1 VYTAPSRPHCHF
13 PTKLSNHSANHIV
26 ARGWN
31 GAQGYLI
38 KRSAY
43 AENLH
48 MERTRWEKEMLEREA
63 AVAKK
68 RQKEYQDRSMLGRRG
83 LNKLNKELNRRLA
96 PGGNNR
102 DVEQLKERTSSLL
115 KTLATKATENMVVL
129 RPVVSTVIL
138 ANNRLASMRDIGYET
153 QGINDLSDDRTV
165 PNAEPRDWEG
175 EESTGVKDAVIKSP
189 FAM

>member
-1 VYTAPSRPHCHF
+1 V
-13 PTKLSNHSANHIV
+13 
-26 ARGWN
+26 
-31 GAQGYLI
+31 
-38 KRSAY
+38 Y

-165 PNAEPRDWEG
+165 PNAEPMDWEG